1 MPKLEM
7 KATVAM
13 MTTQMIQ
20 LYFLKAM
27 SAELE
32 ELEEL
37 LLEDGV
43 VEGIMV
49 VVSVKE
55 QLHLDVQE

>member
-1 MPKLEM
+1 M

-27 SAELE
+27 SAALE

>member
-43 VEGIMV
+43 VEGGNARIPSQQRV
-49 VVSVKE
+49 QRRSV
-55 QLHLDVQE
+55 